1 MIFKKPKFWDFKKPN
16 FVSLILLPFTLP
28 IILSNLILK
37 FKSNQTNKK
46 IKSICVGNIY
56 LGGTGKTPTTIKLY
70 EILKNLDLKVS
81 TAKKFYTSQIDENII
96 LKNKTKLITA
106 NDRKTILQK
115 AIESFQDVVVFD
127 DGLQDKQLSYDI
139 EFVCFDSNNLIGNGC
154 LIPSGPLREKISSL
168 KKYDG
173 IFLKYENE
181 TQVDQLNLFKKHN
194 SKIKIFETYFEIKN
208 LDSLD
213 KSENYLVFSGIGN
226 SQSFKNI
233 LLKNGFIIKDEII
246 FPDHHSYKKNEIDA
260 IILRAKSLKTK
271 IVTTEKD
278 YVKIKKLG
286 FDNISYAEVELKIKD
301 EKELISFLKM
311 KIYE

>member
-1 MIFKKPKFWDFKKPN
+1 MIFKKPKFWDLKKPN
-16 FVSLILLPFTLP
+16 FISLILLPFTLP
-28 IILSNLILK
+28 ILLSNFILK
-37 FKSNQTNKK
+37 FKSNQTSEK

-70 EILKNLDLKVS
+70 EILKNLNLKVS

-173 IFLKYENE
+173 IFLKNENE
-181 TQVDQLNLFKKHN
+181 TQVDQLNLFKKYN
-194 SKIKIFETYFEIKN
+194 PKIKIFETYLEIKN
-208 LDSLD
+208 LDSFD

-226 SQSFKNI
+226 SQSFKNL
-233 LLKNGFIIKDEII
+233 LLKNSFIIKDEVI
-246 FPDHHSYKKNEIDA
+246 FPDHYSYKKNDIDD
-260 IILRAKSLKTK
+260 IILKAKNLRTK
-271 IVTTEKD
+271 IITTEKD

-286 FDNISYAEVELKIKD
+286 FDNISYAEVELKIKN
-301 EKELISFLKM
+301 EKELISFLKT
-311 KIYE
+311 KIY